1 VTWLPEQAT
10 GASEFARVFGLRA
23 NLFAAWSEFA
33 ALLWARRLA
42 PPSLLQLAQLRV
54 RQLHGLA
61 LGVHRMS
68 EALEAGWDE
77 SRVAELDAWWKSARF
92 DAGERACLR
101 LAEQF
106 VLDAKGISGEDI
118 TPVRDAL
125 GDAAVVAF
133 VEALA
138 IFDGFT
144 RFQKMLGI
152 AQASGASPRAAR
164 RSRAEIEQIP
174 PSSEPDERG
183 DPARPPATA
192 SGASPRA
199 ARRSRAEIEQRP
211 PSSQKPPSLRIAL
224 PKPLGADPIQ
234 ASALAHQ
241 PEALASFMKLYGTLW
256 SRGLLSHS
264 TKEMARIRS
273 ARTVDCGF

>member
-1 VTWLPEQAT
+1 MTWLPEQAS
-10 GASEFARVFGLRA
+10 GANDFERTFGLRE
-23 NLFAAWSEFA
+23 NLFAAWREFA
-33 ALLWARRLA
+33 SLLWVKRLA
-42 PPSLLQLAQLRV
+42 PPVILQLVQLRV

-61 LGVHRMS
+61 FGTHRMS
-68 EALEAGWDE
+68 EAVDEGWDE
-77 SRVAELDAWWKSARF
+77 RRVAELDAWWKSPRF
-92 DAGERACLR
+92 DATERACLR

-106 VLDAKGISGEDI
+106 VLDAKGIADDDVA
-118 TPVRDAL
+118 PVRAAL
-125 GDAAVVAF
+125 GDAGVVAL

-152 AQASGASPRAAR
+152 AEASGASPPSRRPAAHVV
-164 RSRAEIEQIP
+164 
-174 PSSEPDERG
+174 
-183 DPARPPATA
+183 
-192 SGASPRA
+192 A
-199 ARRSRAEIEQRP
+199 AGSM
-211 PSSQKPPSLRIAL
+211 RIAL
-224 PKPLGADPIQ
+224 PAPLGDDPIQ

-241 PEALASFMKLYGTLW
+241 PEALAAFMKVYGTLW

>member
-10 GASEFARVFGLRA
+10 GASEFERVFGLRT
-23 NLFAAWSEFA
+23 NLFAAWREFVS
-33 ALLWARRLA
+33 LLWEKRLA
-42 PPSLLQLAQLRV
+42 PPVILQLAQLRV
-54 RQLHGLA
+54 RRLHRLA
-61 LGVHRMS
+61 LGAHRMS
-68 EALEAGWDE
+68 EAREAGWDE
-77 SRVAELDAWWKSARF
+77 SRVAELDAWWKSPRF
-92 DAGERACLR
+92 DAAERACLG

-106 VLDAKGISGEDI
+106 VLDAKGISDEEI
-118 TPVRDAL
+118 APVRAAL

-152 AQASGASPRAAR
+152 ASADAPS
-164 RSRAEIEQIP
+164 P
-174 PSSEPDERG
+174 PSKRRE
-183 DPARPPATA
+183 ARALKQP
-192 SGASPRA
+192 GM
-199 ARRSRAEIEQRP
+199 
-211 PSSQKPPSLRIAL
+211 RIAL
-224 PKPLGADPIQ
+224 PIPLGADPIQ

-256 SRGLLSHS
+256 SRGLLSHGV
-264 TKEMARIRS
+264 KEMARIRS